1 MNVVQFQANEEKHKQ
16 ALLDLLG
23 DMKKKV
29 EAGDLVEIVCAATDT
44 SGEVEIYVGTKDLI
58 GAVGMF
64 AVGQNILIQQGE
76 GWVM

>member
-1 MNVVQFQANEEKHKQ
+1 MNVIQFEAEDKKHKKN
-16 ALLDLLG
+16 LLELLEQMRG
-23 DMKKKV
+23 KV
-29 EAGDLVEIVCAATDT
+29 ESGELEELVCAATAAD
-44 SGEVEIYVGTKDLI
+44 GEVEIYVGSKDLI